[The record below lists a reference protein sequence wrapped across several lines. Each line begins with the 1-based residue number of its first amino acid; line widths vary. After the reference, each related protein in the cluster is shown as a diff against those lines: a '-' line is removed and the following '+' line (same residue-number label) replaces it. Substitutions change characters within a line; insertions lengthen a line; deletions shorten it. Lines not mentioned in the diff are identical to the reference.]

1 MGLRLPYLSPY
12 IAGMKTT
19 VEISDDL
26 LRQAKEYAA
35 RRGIPLR
42 EVIEFGLQ
50 QDLQGNRSLRRPFRL
65 KSVTTK
71 GEVLICDRDWST
83 IRSLIYEG
91 HGG

>member
-1 MGLRLPYLSPY
+1 
-12 IAGMKTT
+12 MKTT

-35 RRGIPLR
+35 RMGIPMR

-50 QDLQGNRSLRRPFRL
+50 LALSSKKSSQRPFRL
-65 KSVTTK
+65 KTITTK
-71 GEVLICDRDWST
+71 GEGMVCEENWSA
-83 IRSLIYEG
+83 IRSFIYEG

>member
-1 MGLRLPYLSPY
+1 
-12 IAGMKTT
+12 MKTT

-35 RRGIPLR
+35 RNGIPLR
-42 EVIEFGLQ
+42 AVIEFGLQ
-50 QDLQGNRSLRRPFRL
+50 QALQEGRPSRRPFRL

-71 GEVLICDRDWST
+71 GEGLICDGDWST